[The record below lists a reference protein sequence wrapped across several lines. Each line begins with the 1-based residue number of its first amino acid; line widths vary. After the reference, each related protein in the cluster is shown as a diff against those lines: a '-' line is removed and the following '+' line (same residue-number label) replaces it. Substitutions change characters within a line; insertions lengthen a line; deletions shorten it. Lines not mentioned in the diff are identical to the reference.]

1 MNGRRS
7 AGMLVQGVGVMI
19 WGRRELGTVVINGSG
34 RRGMC
39 MMWHLR
45 GSRMAVSGNS
55 SGR

>member
-1 MNGRRS
+1 
-7 AGMLVQGVGVMI
+7 MLVQGVGVMI